1 MKFQSLVVLVVALAA
16 SVNGNEEEE
25 TGARLLISKQILN
38 KYLVEDMDIVVKYT
52 LYNVGSSAALSVQ
65 LSDNSFHPEAF
76 TVVGGQ
82 LNIKLDRIAPGT
94 NVSHVVVVRPRK
106 YGYFNFTAAEVNYR
120 PTEDSSELQ
129 VAVTSEPGEGLI
141 IAFRDYDKKFSPHV
155 LDWGAFAVMT
165 LPSLA
170 IPFLLWYSS
179 KSKYEKLSK
188 AHSGK
193 KERGGSKE

>member
-1 MKFQSLVVLVVALAA
+1 MKFLSFLALVALTAY
-16 SVNGNEEEE
+16 VNGNDEEE
-25 TGARLLISKQILN
+25 TGARLLISKHVLN

-52 LYNVGSSAALSVQ
+52 LYNVGTSAALSVQ

-76 TVVGGQ
+76 SVVAGQ
-82 LNIKLDRIAPGT
+82 FNIKLDRIPPGT

-106 YGYFNFTAAEVNYR
+106 SGHFNFTAAEINYR
-120 PTEDSSELQ
+120 PTEDATELQ
-129 VAVTSEPGEGLI
+129 IAVTSEPGEGRI
-141 IAFRDYDKKFSPHV
+141 IAFRDYDKKFSSHI

-188 AHSGK
+188 AHSRK
-193 KERGGSKE
+193 EERGTAKE